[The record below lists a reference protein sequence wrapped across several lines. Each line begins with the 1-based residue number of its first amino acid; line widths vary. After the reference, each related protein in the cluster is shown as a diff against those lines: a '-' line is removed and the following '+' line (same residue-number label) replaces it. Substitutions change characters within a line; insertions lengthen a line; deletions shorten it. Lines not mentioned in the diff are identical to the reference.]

1 MKKLFFCLCFISVFF
16 SFFSCSK
23 KKNQS
28 SENSTSQKSIDS
40 VAEISGTTFLNNE
53 NNGEIIVENNE
64 AEKTI
69 DENSNENLME
79 ETDSDEENQE
89 NLVDILEL
97 EENSQEPI
105 QNEEEIVEKI
115 LLNSKS
121 KLQMMQYEKELF
133 IPNQQEENFVHIN
146 SDGTNVVRSFY
157 DSGYKLIKNETW
169 NIPSVEKAAL
179 ISEEFYEF
187 AEGSIYPNKKTTKKQ
202 NETTICKYDEKG
214 NVIFAQ
220 IDFLHEDK
228 SFIKEKT
235 SWTYTSDGKIKTEET
250 SEYIYN
256 KKNPTELEK
265 IFVKKH
271 NYLYNKGD
279 IPPNYEYFE
288 DGILK
293 VKTEY
298 SKKGWYKKNI
308 YFDDEYLVSTY
319 FENNL
324 RKKDVYFYKG
334 SVLKEKIYE

>member
-28 SENSTSQKSIDS
+28 SENSTSHKSIDC
-40 VAEISGTTFLNNE
+40 VAEISGTTSVNNE
-53 NNGEIIVENNE
+53 NNSEIIVENSE
-64 AEKTI
+64 TEKTI

-79 ETDSDEENQE
+79 EIDSDEENQE
-89 NLVDILEL
+89 NLVDISEL

-133 IPNQQEENFVHIN
+133 IPNKQEENFVHIN

-169 NIPSVEKAAL
+169 NIPSVEKATL

-187 AEGSIYPNKKTTKKQ
+187 AEGSIYPNKKTTKKE

-235 SWTYTSDGKIKTEET
+235 SWTYTSDGKIKT
-250 SEYIYN
+250 
-256 KKNPTELEK
+256 
-265 IFVKKH
+265 
-271 NYLYNKGD
+271 
-279 IPPNYEYFE
+279 
-288 DGILK
+288 
-293 VKTEY
+293 
-298 SKKGWYKKNI
+298 
-308 YFDDEYLVSTY
+308 
-319 FENNL
+319 
-324 RKKDVYFYKG
+324 
-334 SVLKEKIYE
+334 